1 MSSGGDMTGSG
12 DIGMPVQLAFLY
24 EDGEL
29 IGRLPELMLSGNIFE
44 ILNQGFIGCAQ
55 TGPFCYSEEPVMACR
70 MNVGQIK

>member
-1 MSSGGDMTGSG
+1 M
-12 DIGMPVQLAFLY
+12 
-24 EDGEL
+24 